1 VHGEC
6 SFVTSEGRWRR
17 GAQNGDRRTQQFA
30 HKRLILILHE
40 ELPPLIVGNQI
51 GSMAVVD
58 VAIVNAQHHRQ
69 NSLSDQ
75 MTGQMD
81 GMLGAD
87 SDAIQQYRT
96 HDNDLETGR
105 SNLFLRFRSYR
116 FLDRYMAYPEKRCTL
131 SGESSRRS
139 WTVAQDTLF

>member
-1 VHGEC
+1 MHGEC

-40 ELPPLIVGNQI
+40 EFPPLIIGDQI
-51 GSMAVVD
+51 GSMAIID

-75 MTGQMD
+75 MTGQMN
-81 GMLGAD
+81 GMLGVD

-105 SNLFLRFRSYR
+105 SDLLLRFRCYR
-116 FLDRYMAYPEKRCTL
+116 FLDRYMAYPEKRRTL
-131 SGESSRRS
+131 SGASSRRGC
-139 WTVAQDTLF
+139 TIAQDILF